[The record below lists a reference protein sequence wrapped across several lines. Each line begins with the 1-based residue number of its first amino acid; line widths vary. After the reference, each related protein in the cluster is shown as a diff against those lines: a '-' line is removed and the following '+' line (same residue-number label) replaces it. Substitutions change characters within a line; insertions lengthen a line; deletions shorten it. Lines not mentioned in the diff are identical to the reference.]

1 MVALMRAF
9 LTHNPEDLEAY
20 YGRALPELVKLVEPV
35 FNPLGRDLTA
45 PELVEAAT
53 GCEFIVAHRA
63 TGADALVFGALPQLL
78 GVFRCAIDISNIDVA
93 SASEAGVLIANA
105 DKSFIASTAE
115 IALGLMLSS
124 ARSIGQSTTDY
135 QNGLEPS
142 QRPGQQLRGATVG
155 IIGYGSIGSYL
166 ADLLQGVGMQV
177 LIVDPFVTVPPD
189 RGRQVDLGT
198 LLAQSDYV
206 LPLAQ
211 AEDATVNLIGRPEL
225 TQMKHTATLVNV
237 SRGELIDEEAVAA
250 ALDDGTL
257 GGLAMD
263 VGWAA
268 DQRPSMTLAGRRGV
282 VATPHLGGLTPQ
294 NADAQA
300 LSSVEQITAVLN
312 GEMPPRAVNPDGAG
326 RLRRFWAGK

>member
-1 MVALMRAF
+1 MRAF

-35 FNPLGRDLTA
+35 FNPLGRDLTS

-63 TGADALVFGALPQLL
+63 TGADELVFDALPELL
-78 GVFRCAIDISNIDVA
+78 SVFRCAIDISNIDVA
-93 SASEAGVLIANA
+93 SASQAGVLIANA

-124 ARSIGQSTTDY
+124 ARSIGQSTADY
-135 QNGLEPS
+135 QNGVQPA

-166 ADLLQGVGMQV
+166 ADLLHGIGMRV

-198 LLAQSDYV
+198 LLAQADYV

-225 TQMKHTATLVNV
+225 AQMKHTATLVNV
-237 SRGELIDEEAVAA
+237 ARGELIDEEAVAT

-268 DQRPSMTLAGRRGV
+268 DQRPSMSLAARSGV

-300 LSSVEQITAVLN
+300 ISSVDQIAAVLR
-312 GEMPPRAVNPDGAG
+312 GDMPPRAVNPADAH
-326 RLRRFWAGK
+326 RLQRFWTGK